1 MFPAKSRILERLAGI
16 LATKDV
22 QAVEGPPPDSSMIER
37 IESPVAARHLDQ
49 AADAEERSPYLSAEE
64 QRLLELARAGNAHA
78 LRKLYDTYN
87 GQVRGHLYRLLGA
100 DPDIDDLVQTVFIR
114 AFNALD
120 RFKGNSALSTWL
132 YRITANTAHNL
143 MRQRYR
149 RERAKNALRWFNLG
163 RDAHVQH
170 DNRAEVRD
178 EARRLLA
185 RLSPDL
191 RQIFVLYHY
200 EGLTLQEISQ
210 IVDRPISTVG
220 DRLTRA
226 RKKLKDLAAN

>member
-1 MFPAKSRILERLAGI
+1 
-16 LATKDV
+16 
-22 QAVEGPPPDSSMIER
+22 MIER
-37 IESPVAARHLDQ
+37 IESAAAARHL
-49 AADAEERSPYLSAEE
+49 AASSETEGRSSYLSAEE
-64 QRLLELARAGNAHA
+64 SRLLDRARAGNAHA
-78 LRKLYDTYN
+78 LRKLYDTYS
-87 GQVRGHLYRLLGA
+87 GQVRGHLYRLLGP

-149 RERAKNALRWFNLG
+149 RERAKSALRWFNLG
-163 RDAHVQH
+163 RDAHVQRSSH
-170 DNRAEVRD
+170 VEVRD

-200 EGLTLQEISQ
+200 EGLTLQEISH

-226 RKKLKDLAAN
+226 RKKLKDLATN